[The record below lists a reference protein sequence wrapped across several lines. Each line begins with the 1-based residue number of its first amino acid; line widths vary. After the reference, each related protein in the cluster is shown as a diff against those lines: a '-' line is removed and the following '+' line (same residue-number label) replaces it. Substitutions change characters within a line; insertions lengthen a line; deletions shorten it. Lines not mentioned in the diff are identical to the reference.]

1 MSAGTQSS
9 AIDPDDTM
17 KILIASDVH
26 LGYNEK
32 DVIRGLFQNLG
43 VFVSQKF

>member
-32 DVIRGLFQNLG
+32 DVIRGMFKNFG
-43 VFVSQKF
+43 VFVSQKV

>member
-32 DVIRGLFQNLG
+32 DVIRGIF
-43 VFVSQKF
+43 F